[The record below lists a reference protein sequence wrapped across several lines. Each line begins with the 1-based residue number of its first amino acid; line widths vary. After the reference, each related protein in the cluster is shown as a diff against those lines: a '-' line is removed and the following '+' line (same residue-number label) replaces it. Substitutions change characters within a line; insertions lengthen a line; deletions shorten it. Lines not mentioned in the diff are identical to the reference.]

1 MVVCLAIKAVFFDI
15 DGTLLTD
22 HRVVHQTTIA
32 AINQLKKQGILVG
45 LATGRDPRFVL
56 KYMASLSIDFVVA
69 YNGQYIFSRD
79 GVIFAKEL
87 QRVDMENLIAYAQR
101 HKQDVTLGTATG
113 FVGSSIMN
121 MGMGDLSY
129 RITRLIPSWLTRMVN
144 LILNRWIR
152 KLAPQKSENLM
163 GLLQQPIYQ
172 MVVLATEFETKKMQ
186 KAFPNLEFTRSS
198 HYAAD
203 IISKYSSK
211 LAGIARLGEIY
222 DFSLSEVM
230 AFGDANNDIDMLRGV
245 GFSVAMGN
253 ASRKVKLAAT
263 YVTESNNRDGIFQAL
278 AAAGLVSEDEHVSE

>member
-129 RITRLIPSWLTRMVN
+129 RITRLIPSCLTRMVN
-144 LILNRWIR
+144 LILNR
-152 KLAPQKSENLM
+152 
-163 GLLQQPIYQ
+163 LLQ
-172 MVVLATEFETKKMQ
+172 
-186 KAFPNLEFTRSS
+186 
-198 HYAAD
+198 
-203 IISKYSSK
+203 
-211 LAGIARLGEIY
+211 
-222 DFSLSEVM
+222 
-230 AFGDANNDIDMLRGV
+230 
-245 GFSVAMGN
+245 
-253 ASRKVKLAAT
+253 
-263 YVTESNNRDGIFQAL
+263 
-278 AAAGLVSEDEHVSE
+278 

>member
-1 MVVCLAIKAVFFDI
+1 MAIKAVFFDI

-22 HRVVHQTTIA
+22 HRVVHQTTIE

-56 KYMASLSIDFVVA
+56 KYMASLGLDFVVA

-79 GVIFAKEL
+79 GIIFTKEL
-87 QRVDMENLIAYAQR
+87 QVSDMEAVIDYAQR
-101 HKQDVTLGTATG
+101 HKQDIAFGTATG

-129 RITRLIPSWLTRMVN
+129 RITRFVPSWLTSTIN
-144 LILNRWIR
+144 LILNRWVR
-152 KLAPQKSENLM
+152 KLSPQKSADLRA
-163 GLLQQPIYQ
+163 LLQQPIYQ

-186 KAFPNLEFTRSS
+186 QQFPQLEFTRSS
-198 HYAAD
+198 KYAAD
-203 IISKYSSK
+203 VISKYSSK
-211 LAGIARLGEIY
+211 LAGIARVGDLYG
-222 DFSLSEVM
+222 FHLSEVM
-230 AFGDANNDIDMLRGV
+230 AFGDANNDIEMLQGV

-263 YVTESNNRDGIFQAL
+263 YVTDSNNRNGIFQAL
-278 AAAGLVSEDEHVSE
+278 EAAGLVSEDGYVSE